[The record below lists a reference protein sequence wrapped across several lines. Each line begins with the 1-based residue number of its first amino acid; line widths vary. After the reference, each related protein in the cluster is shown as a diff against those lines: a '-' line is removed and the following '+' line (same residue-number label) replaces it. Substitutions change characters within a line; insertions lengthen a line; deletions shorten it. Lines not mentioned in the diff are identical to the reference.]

1 VVPSRW
7 HGPFLAGVHGASAA
21 AARALPRLL
30 GYQFV
35 VLARRA

>member
-1 VVPSRW
+1 VPPRL
-7 HGPFLAGVHGASAA
+7 HGRALAAVHGASAA